1 MSKGDDL
8 TINRIKDLCATI
20 VDIDDVTRDKL
31 KGSTLAVEVR
41 AKALALVELAVLGK
55 RGHDG
60 TISR

>member
-41 AKALALVELAVLGK
+41 AKALALRA
-55 RGHDG
+55 
-60 TISR
+60 TTPP